1 MNNDWIPVSMRLG
14 NKPLF
19 ELSEWIPDEIKPSV
33 ISIIRSIIYESN
45 INLDIFIARLRVPNF
60 LNYSIEKRFFWYL
73 NESQEN
79 FIDCIDFIVFNANT
93 YYEECRVLIVELSD
107 ILRYSNTNWMIAFDK
122 NTNKLMMQRRVLP
135 ETQEHYSSLANS
147 VDDLAGRHLKD
158 AWRNAYMHNGSH
170 KQAWESAR
178 KAVEC
183 LLHPIV
189 SPDNNRATITSMIR
203 DIKAKPDKWICDIP
217 AHEANGSNGSVMKF
231 LEFLKMMPYEP
242 GHHGQSDGSITEREA
257 QAQVAIASTI
267 CQILHDKG
275 FRQKNG

>member
-79 FIDCIDFIVFNANT
+79 FIDCIDFIVFNTNT
-93 YYEECRVLIVELSD
+93 YYEECRGLIVELND
-107 ILRYSNTNWMIAFDK
+107 ILRYSNTNWMIASDK
-122 NTNKLMMQRRVLP
+122 NTYKLMVQRRVLP

-147 VDDLAGRHLKD
+147 VDGLTGRHLRE
-158 AWRNAYMHNGSH
+158 AWRHAYMHDGDY

-189 SPDNNRATITSMIR
+189 SPKNNRATITTMIR
-203 DIKAKPDKWICDIP
+203 DIDAKHDKWECDIP
-217 AHEANGSNGSVMKF
+217 AGNDTPVNKF
-231 LEFLKMMPYEP
+231 LEFLRMMPYEP
-242 GHHGQSDGSITEREA
+242 GHHGQSDGSIAEREA
-257 QAQVAIASTI
+257 QAQVAVAFTI

-275 FRQKNG
+275 FRRKNK

>member
-1 MNNDWIPVSMRLG
+1 MNDDWMPVSMRLG
-14 NKPLF
+14 NKPIF
-19 ELSEWIPDEIKPSV
+19 EISEWIPDEVKPSI
-33 ISIIRSIIYESN
+33 ISIISEIMYRNCID
-45 INLDIFIARLRVPNF
+45 LDIFIARLHVPNYPS
-60 LNYSIEKRFFWYL
+60 LNTKDRFFKYMKD
-73 NESQEN
+73 SQEN
-79 FIDCIDFIVFNANT
+79 FVDCIDFVVFNAGN
-93 YYEECRVLIVELSD
+93 YYDECGDLIIKLHD
-107 ILRYSNTNWMIAFDK
+107 ILRCSNTNWMIGCDED
-122 NTNKLMMQRRVLP
+122 THKLIMQRRILP
-135 ETQEHYSSLANS
+135 ETQEHYLSLANS
-147 VDDLAGRHLKD
+147 VDELAGRYLKD

-257 QAQVAIASTI
+257 QAQVAIATTI
-267 CQILHDKG
+267 
-275 FRQKNG
+275 

>member
-19 ELSEWIPDEIKPSV
+19 ELSDWIPDEVKSSV
-33 ISIIRSIIYESN
+33 VSIIRRIIDENN
-45 INLDIFIARLRVPNF
+45 INLNIFIARLHVPNI
-60 LNYSIEKRFFWYL
+60 LNYSIEERFFWYL

-79 FIDCIDFIVFNANT
+79 FIDCIDFIVFNTNT
-93 YYEECRVLIVELSD
+93 YYEECRGLIVELND
-107 ILRYSNTNWMIAFDK
+107 VLRYSNTNWMIASDK
-122 NTNKLMMQRRVLP
+122 NTYKLMMQRRVLP

-147 VDDLAGRHLKD
+147 VDGLTGRHLRE
-158 AWRNAYMHNGSH
+158 AWRHAYMHDGDY

-189 SPDNNRATITSMIR
+189 SPKNNRATITTMIR
-203 DIKAKPDKWICDIP
+203 DIDVKHDKWECDIP
-217 AHEANGSNGSVMKF
+217 AGNDTPVNKF
-231 LEFLKMMPYEP
+231 LEFLRMMPYEP
-242 GHHGQSDGSITEREA
+242 GHHGQSDGSIAEREA
-257 QAQVAIASTI
+257 QAQVAVAFTI

-275 FRQKNG
+275 FRRKNK

>member
-1 MNNDWIPVSMRLG
+1 MNNDWMPVSMRLG

-19 ELSEWIPDEIKPSV
+19 ELSDWIPNEVKSSV
-33 ISIIRSIIYESN
+33 VSIIRRIINENN
-45 INLDIFIARLRVPNF
+45 INLNIFIARLHVPNI
-60 LNYSIEKRFFWYL
+60 LNYSIEERFFWYL

-79 FIDCIDFIVFNANT
+79 FIDCIDFIVFNTNI
-93 YYEECRVLIVELSD
+93 YYEECRVLIVELND
-107 ILRYSNTNWMIAFDK
+107 ILRYSNTNWMIASDK
-122 NTNKLMMQRRVLP
+122 NTYKLMMQRRVLP

-147 VDDLAGRHLKD
+147 VDGLTGRHLRE
-158 AWRNAYMHNGSH
+158 AWRHAYMHDGDY

-189 SPDNNRATITSMIR
+189 SPKNNRATITTMIR
-203 DIKAKPDKWICDIP
+203 DIDVKHDKWECDIP
-217 AHEANGSNGSVMKF
+217 AGNDTPVNKF
-231 LEFLKMMPYEP
+231 LEFLRMMPYEP

-257 QAQVAIASTI
+257 QAQVAVAFTI

-275 FRQKNG
+275 FRRKNK

>member
-1 MNNDWIPVSMRLG
+1 MNDGWMPVSMRLG
-14 NKPLF
+14 NKPIF
-19 ELSEWIPDEIKPSV
+19 EISEWIPDEVKPSI
-33 ISIIRSIIYESN
+33 ISIISELVYRNRID
-45 INLDIFIARLRVPNF
+45 LDIFIARLRVPNYPL
-60 LNYSIEKRFFWYL
+60 LNTEDRFFAYMKD
-73 NESQEN
+73 SQEN
-79 FIDCIDFIVFNANT
+79 FVDCIDFVVFNT
-93 YYEECRVLIVELSD
+93 DGYYDKCGDLLIKLRD
-107 ILRYSNTNWMIAFDK
+107 ILHYSNTNWMIGCDED
-122 NTNKLMMQRRVLP
+122 THKLMMQRRVLP
-135 ETQEHYSSLANS
+135 ETQEHYLSLANS
-147 VDDLAGRHLKD
+147 VDELAGRHLKD

-217 AHEANGSNGSVMKF
+217 AKEADGSNGSVMKF
-231 LEFLKMMPYEP
+231 LEFLKMMTYEP

>member
-19 ELSEWIPDEIKPSV
+19 ELSDWIPDEVKPSV
-33 ISIIRSIIYESN
+33 ISIIHRIINQNN
-45 INLDIFIARLRVPNF
+45 INLNIFIARLHVPNIS
-60 LNYSIEKRFFWYL
+60 NYSIEERFFWYL

-93 YYEECRVLIVELSD
+93 YYEECKVLIVELSD

-147 VDDLAGRHLKD
+147 VDGLTGRHLRE
-158 AWRNAYMHNGSH
+158 AWRHAYMHDGDY

-189 SPDNNRATITSMIR
+189 SPKNNRATITTMIR
-203 DIKAKPDKWICDIP
+203 DIDVKHDKWECDIP
-217 AHEANGSNGSVMKF
+217 AGNDTPVNKF
-231 LEFLKMMPYEP
+231 LEFLRMMPYEP
-242 GHHGQSDGSITEREA
+242 GHHGQSDGSIAEREA
-257 QAQVAIASTI
+257 QAQVAVAFTI

-275 FRQKNG
+275 FRRKNK

>member
-19 ELSEWIPDEIKPSV
+19 ELSDWIPDEVKSSV
-33 ISIIRSIIYESN
+33 VSIIRRIIDENN
-45 INLDIFIARLRVPNF
+45 INLNIFIARLHVPNI
-60 LNYSIEKRFFWYL
+60 LNYSIEERFFWYL

-79 FIDCIDFIVFNANT
+79 FIDCIDFIVFNTNT
-93 YYEECRVLIVELSD
+93 YYEECRGLIVELND
-107 ILRYSNTNWMIAFDK
+107 ILRYSNTNWMIASDK
-122 NTNKLMMQRRVLP
+122 NTYKLMMQRRVLP

-147 VDDLAGRHLKD
+147 VDGLTGRHLRE
-158 AWRNAYMHNGSH
+158 AWRHAYMHDGDY

-189 SPDNNRATITSMIR
+189 SPKNNRATITTMIR
-203 DIKAKPDKWICDIP
+203 DIDVKHDKWECDIP
-217 AHEANGSNGSVMKF
+217 AGNDTPVNKF
-231 LEFLKMMPYEP
+231 LEFLRMMPYEP
-242 GHHGQSDGSITEREA
+242 GHHGQSDGSIAEREA
-257 QAQVAIASTI
+257 QVQVAVAFTI

-275 FRQKNG
+275 FRRKNK

>member
-19 ELSEWIPDEIKPSV
+19 ELSDWIPDEVKSSV
-33 ISIIRSIIYESN
+33 VSIIRRIIDENN
-45 INLDIFIARLRVPNF
+45 INLNIFIARLHVPNI
-60 LNYSIEKRFFWYL
+60 LNYSIEERFFWYL

-79 FIDCIDFIVFNANT
+79 FIDCIDFIVFNTNT
-93 YYEECRVLIVELSD
+93 YYEECRGLIVERND
-107 ILRYSNTNWMIAFDK
+107 ILRYSNTNWMIASDK
-122 NTNKLMMQRRVLP
+122 NTYKLMMQRRVLP

-147 VDDLAGRHLKD
+147 VDGLTGRHLRE
-158 AWRNAYMHNGSH
+158 AWRHAYMHDGDY

-189 SPDNNRATITSMIR
+189 SPKNNRATITTMIR
-203 DIKAKPDKWICDIP
+203 DIDVKHDKWECDIP
-217 AHEANGSNGSVMKF
+217 AGNDTPVNKF
-231 LEFLKMMPYEP
+231 LEFLRMMPYEP
-242 GHHGQSDGSITEREA
+242 GHHGQSDGSIAEREA
-257 QAQVAIASTI
+257 QVQVAVAFTI

-275 FRQKNG
+275 FRRKNK